1 MAERETPWED
11 PLGSGRIPQGP
22 PPLSLP
28 RKSSENLEEVPR
40 IWEGEGSWRS
50 EILNPINNDYWVLKY
65 QWAARPRGRS
75 AAPLEAF
82 LGSSDMSETGRR
94 SQALLCCVHVFNVL
108 QSFVFVLR
116 SRTFSF
122 VVIIF
127 AKFYYLSVFFLLGN
141 DIHTY
146 CFI

>member
-1 MAERETPWED
+1 MEIETTK
-11 PLGSGRIPQGP
+11 LHN
-22 PPLSLP
+22 SLP
-28 RKSSENLEEVPR
+28 TPPAGALAKMVCWCHLLP
-40 IWEGEGSWRS
+40 
-50 EILNPINNDYWVLKY
+50 VLKY

-94 SQALLCCVHVFNVL
+94 SQAPLCCVHVFNVL

-122 VVIIF
+122 VVIIS